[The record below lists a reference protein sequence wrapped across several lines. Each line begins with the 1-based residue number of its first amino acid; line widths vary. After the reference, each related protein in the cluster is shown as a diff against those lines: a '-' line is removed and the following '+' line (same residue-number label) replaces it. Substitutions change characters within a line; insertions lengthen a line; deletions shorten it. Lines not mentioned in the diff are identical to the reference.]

1 VYVYIIRWR
10 KRFKAAVRANVVTY
24 IGMAVGGMLAIVFL
38 LWKGIA
44 SPDTLSG
51 FLMAWGNTY
60 GLMLIVLLMGHGVS
74 VCYIIN
80 MLTYHI

>member
-1 VYVYIIRWR
+1 MRVYKCRWR

-80 MLTYHI
+80 MLTYHV